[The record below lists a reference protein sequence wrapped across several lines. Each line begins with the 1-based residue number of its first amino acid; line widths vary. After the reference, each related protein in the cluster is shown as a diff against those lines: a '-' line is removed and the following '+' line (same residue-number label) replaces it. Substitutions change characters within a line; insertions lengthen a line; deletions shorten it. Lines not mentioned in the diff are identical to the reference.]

1 MLIKVLNNLALFYH
15 YLRGMS
21 GKTRKEA
28 GTEVLAS

>member
-1 MLIKVLNNLALFYH
+1 MLINVFIYPTLFYH
-15 YLRGMS
+15 YLQGMS